1 LAETTPVFY
10 LVNMFNPVYITS
22 ARATCAQDTFSNNDL
37 PENIKVFEQ
46 NVLKYH
52 EPDYKQYFTIMQL
65 RRMTRI
71 IKIGLV
77 TAIEALK
84 DAKLE
89 QPQAIVTGSAKGS
102 MTDTEKFLHD
112 IVNFNE
118 GTLNPTAF
126 IQSTYNALNGLIAL
140 HHNANGY
147 NSTYVHRGFSLENSL
162 MDAIMLFKE
171 NRIENALIG
180 CFEEMTAEH
189 YELKKKMGYW
199 KNEAIKNVD
208 LLSSSTEGTIAGE
221 GTFFFTLN
229 EGPENAIAK
238 LSGLRML
245 YNAGEALVKTTFNN
259 FLAEHN
265 LAPDDVDA
273 VFLSYNGNSQTRH
286 FEDAISQ
293 QFSPTTNQL
302 VFKHLCGEFDTAA
315 GFALWAA
322 IKALQHQIIHPSLI
336 LKKGTSSTLKNVVI
350 YNQYNGKEHS
360 FYLLERI

>member
-1 LAETTPVFY
+1 
-10 LVNMFNPVYITS
+10 MFNPVYITS

>member
-1 LAETTPVFY
+1 
-10 LVNMFNPVYITS
+10 MFNPVYITS
-22 ARATCAQDTFSNNDL
+22 ARAICAQDTFSNNNL
-37 PENIKVFEQ
+37 PEETKAFEQ
-46 NVLKYH
+46 NILNYH
-52 EPDYKQYFTIMQL
+52 EPDYKKYFTIMQL

-89 QPQAIVTGSAKGS
+89 QPQAIITGTAKGS

-112 IVNFNE
+112 IVDFNE

-147 NSTYVHRGFSLENSL
+147 NSTYVHRGFSLENAL
-162 MDAIMLFKE
+162 MDAIMLFEE

-199 KNEAIKNVD
+199 KNESMKNID
-208 LLSSSTEGTIAGE
+208 LLNSPTTGTIAGE

-229 EGPENAIAK
+229 KSAENAIAK
-238 LSGLRML
+238 LNGLRML
-245 YNAGEALVKTTFNN
+245 YNVDEALIKTTFKS

-265 LAPDDVDA
+265 LTLDEVDT

-293 QFSPTTNQL
+293 QLSPSTNQL
-302 VFKHLCGEFDTAA
+302 AFKHLCGEFDTAA
-315 GFALWAA
+315 GFALWAGA
-322 IKALQHQIIHPSLI
+322 KILQHQTIHPSLI
-336 LKKGTSSTLKNVVI
+336 LKKGTSSSLKNVVI
-350 YNQYNGKEHS
+350 YNQYNGKEHA
-360 FYLLERI
+360 FYLLEKI

>member
-1 LAETTPVFY
+1 MAETTPAFY

-22 ARATCAQDTFSNNDL
+22 ARAICAQDTFSNNNL
-37 PENIKVFEQ
+37 PEEIKVFEQ
-46 NVLKYH
+46 NILNYH

-89 QPQAIVTGSAKGS
+89 QPHAIITGTAKGS

-112 IVNFNE
+112 IVDFNE

-147 NSTYVHRGFSLENSL
+147 NSTYVHRGFSLENAL
-162 MDAIMLFKE
+162 MDAIMLFEE

-199 KNEAIKNVD
+199 KNKAKKNID
-208 LLSSSTEGTIAGE
+208 LLQSTTEGTVAGE
-221 GTFFFTLN
+221 GTFFLTLN
-229 EGPENAIAK
+229 KSAENAIAK

-245 YNAGEALVKTTFNN
+245 YNADETLVKTTFTN

-265 LAPDDVDA
+265 LAPDELDA
-273 VFLSYNGNSQTRH
+273 VFLSYNGNIQTRH
-286 FEDAISQ
+286 FEDTISQ
-293 QFSPTTNQL
+293 QLSSNTNQL
-302 VFKHLCGEFDTAA
+302 AFKHLCGEFDTAA

-322 IKALQHQIIHPSLI
+322 TKTLQHQTIHPSLI
-336 LKKGTSSTLKNVVI
+336 LKKGTSPNLKNVVI
-350 YNQYNGKEHS
+350 YNQYNGKEHA
-360 FYLLERI
+360 FYLLEKI

>member
-1 LAETTPVFY
+1 
-10 LVNMFNPVYITS
+10 MFNPVYITS
-22 ARATCAQDTFSNNDL
+22 ARAISAQDTFSNNNL
-37 PENIKVFEQ
+37 PENISVFEQ
-46 NVLKYH
+46 NILNYH

-77 TAIEALK
+77 TAIEALR

-89 QPQAIVTGSAKGS
+89 QPQAIVTGTAKGS

-162 MDAIMLFKE
+162 MDAIILFEE

-199 KNEAIKNVD
+199 KNELTKNTD
-208 LLSSSTEGTIAGE
+208 LINSSTDGTIAGE
-221 GTFFFTLN
+221 GTSFFTLSK
-229 EGPENAIAK
+229 GPENAIAK
-238 LSGLRML
+238 LTALRIL
-245 YNAGEALVKTTFNN
+245 YNADASLVKTTFLN
-259 FLAEHN
+259 FLAENN
-265 LAPDDVDA
+265 LPLEEVDA
-273 VFLSYNGNSQTRH
+273 VFLSYNGNAQTRH
-286 FEDAISQ
+286 FDDIISQ
-293 QFSPTTNQL
+293 QFLPNTNQL

-322 IKALQHQIIHPSLI
+322 SKMLQHQTIHPSLI
-336 LKKGTSSTLKNVVI
+336 LKKGTSSALENVII

-360 FYLLERI
+360 FYFLQRH

>member
-1 LAETTPVFY
+1 
-10 LVNMFNPVYITS
+10 MFNPVYITS
-22 ARATCAQDTFSNNDL
+22 ARAICAQDTFSNNCL
-37 PENIKVFEQ
+37 PENISVFEQ
-46 NVLKYH
+46 NILKYH

-77 TAIEALK
+77 TAIEALN

-89 QPQAIVTGSAKGS
+89 QPQAIITGTAKGS

-112 IVNFNE
+112 IVDFNE

-140 HHNANGY
+140 HHDANGY

-162 MDAIMLFKE
+162 MDAIMLFEE

-199 KNEAIKNVD
+199 KNEPTKNID
-208 LLSSSTEGTIAGE
+208 LLNSSTEGTIAGE

-229 EGPENAIAK
+229 KTPENAIAK

-245 YNAGEALVKTTFNN
+245 YNADEALVKTTFDN

-265 LAPDDVDA
+265 LAPNDVDA
-273 VFLSYNGNSQTRH
+273 IFLSYNGNSQTRH
-286 FEDAISQ
+286 FEDIISQ
-293 QFSPTTNQL
+293 QLSPNTHQL
-302 VFKHLCGEFDTAA
+302 AFKHLCGEFDTAA

-322 IKALQHQIIHPSLI
+322 SKVLQHQTIHPSLV
-336 LKKGTSSTLKNVVI
+336 LKKGNYTALNNVII
-350 YNQYNGKEHS
+350 YNQYNGKEHA
-360 FYLLERI
+360 FYLLQK